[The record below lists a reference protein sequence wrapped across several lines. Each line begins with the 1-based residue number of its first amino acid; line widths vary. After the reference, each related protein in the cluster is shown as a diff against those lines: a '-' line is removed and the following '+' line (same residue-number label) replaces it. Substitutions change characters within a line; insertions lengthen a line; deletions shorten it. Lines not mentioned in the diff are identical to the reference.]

1 MSNGNYTIVNNME
14 RFTAWQIPNKKEAA
28 NLYDLHIPDWMA
40 ATIKYVGCDNR
51 DYWIIEAH
59 TQFGFRRY
67 MSGDYFCKTVNDG
80 VIGVPQEIFNTFFYL
95 IAE

>member
-40 ATIKYVGCDNR
+40 ATIEITGLLRLIPNLVSD
-51 DYWIIEAH
+51 
-59 TQFGFRRY
+59 
-67 MSGDYFCKTVNDG
+67 
-80 VIGVPQEIFNTFFYL
+80 VICRETIFVKLLMMVLLVFHKRSSTLFSISL
-95 IAE
+95 RSKI